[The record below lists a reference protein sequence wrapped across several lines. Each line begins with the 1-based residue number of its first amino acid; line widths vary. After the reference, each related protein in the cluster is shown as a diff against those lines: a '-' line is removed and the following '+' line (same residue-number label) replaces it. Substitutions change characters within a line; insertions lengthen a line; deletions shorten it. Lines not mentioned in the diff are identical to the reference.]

1 MSIADQQKFITELDK
16 KLQRKVAAYR
26 RRKANRQ
33 SHVFVVSEF
42 ALKRGVIDTLKRGL
56 AGEKNASK
64 TINKVLAEVDI
75 KKTIRE
81 IAINARR
88 RIENDSVVVG
98 KVTKDTPEKFV
109 AYFSATQKDS
119 GNFRNVYKQVYT
131 SYNSILDKFAE
142 EVSEASIKVAGESFG
157 DKAKNYFA
165 LEHSEFE
172 GIAESH
178 VKDSIVESLEGIAGI
193 EYQDVLAWLDASDI
207 DLRIVRDTNTN
218 KMVVFIGSKFGNI
231 EEGFSTKG
239 RKKELKELVDGA
251 NKILR
256 EEGTRI
262 LNLPGSDSFVDIKR
276 KKLLKKVTSDFAKIK
291 NVAIT
296 LDENVNVK
304 GKKTQTKQPIKKR
317 KSRNVVQSGLKKGG
331 GAALAST
338 QKRKVKKGVASS
350 PLKLLALI
358 NQKLPRTVAK
368 NMGDPALNYRS
379 GRFAS
384 STRVTDVVNT
394 QKGFPSIGY
403 TYQRDPYSVFES
415 TSGSRFSSVDR
426 DPRILIDRSIR
437 EIAAELALGRFYTRR
452 V

>member
-1 MSIADQQKFITELDK
+1 MSIAEQQKFLTELDK

-33 SHVFVVSEF
+33 SHVFVVSAA
-42 ALKRGVIDTLKRGL
+42 ALKRGVVDTLKRGL
-56 AGEKNASK
+56 AGQKNANKIIS
-64 TINKVLAEVDI
+64 KVLEKVNIEAVV
-75 KKTIRE
+75 RE
-81 IAINARR
+81 ISINARR

-98 KVTKDTPEKFV
+98 QVRKDTPEKFV
-109 AYFSATQKDS
+109 AFFSATQQDN

-131 SYNSILDKFAE
+131 SYNKILDDFAE
-142 EVSEASIKVAGESFG
+142 KVSEASIEVAGESFG

-165 LEHSEFE
+165 LEHNEFE
-172 GIAESH
+172 GVAESH
-178 VKDSIVESLEGIAGI
+178 VRDSIVESLEGIAGI
-193 EYQDVLAWLDASDI
+193 EYQDVLAWLDASNI
-207 DLRIVRDTNTN
+207 DLRIVRDTKTDR
-218 KMVVFIGSKFGNI
+218 MIVFIGSKYGNI
-231 EEGFSTKG
+231 EEGFATKG

-251 NKILR
+251 NKLL
-256 EEGTRI
+256 EQEGTRI

-276 KKLLKKVTSDFAKIK
+276 KKLLKKVTDDFSKAK
-291 NVAIT
+291 NVTVT
-296 LDENVNVK
+296 LDEKVNVK
-304 GKKTQTKQPIKKR
+304 GKKTKTKQPIKKR
-317 KSRNVVQSGLKKGG
+317 KSRNVTQTGLTKGA
-331 GAALAST
+331 GAALGNT
-338 QKRKVKKGVASS
+338 QKRRVKKGVASS
-350 PLKLLALI
+350 PLKLIALI

-368 NMGDPALNYRS
+368 NMGDPALNYRT

-394 QKGFPSIGY
+394 QKGYPSIGY
-403 TYQRDPYSVFES
+403 TYQKDPYSVFES